1 MYYYSPG
8 ENAFFPEELK
18 QDYIRAGSF
27 PKDTVEVGDDVWLE
41 FAGNLSPKGKQ
52 RIVGTDGFPAW
63 GDIPPPTK
71 EDLISAAE
79 KRKSSLM
86 QIATAA
92 IAPLQDAVDLDMAT
106 DAEKALLLSWKKY
119 RVLLNRIDLG
129 AATDIDWPDLLQK
142 PIARTTVSRLLST
155 VTLTIP
161 LSTRWADCD

>member
-18 QDYIRAGSF
+18 QDYIRVGSF
-27 PKDTVEVGDDVWLE
+27 PKDTIEVGDDVWLE

-71 EDLISAAE
+71 EDLMSAAE

-92 IAPLQDAVDLDMAT
+92 IAPLQDAVDLDMT
-106 DAEKALLLSWKKY
+106 TEAEKAQLVAWKKY
-119 RVLLNRIDLG
+119 RALLNRV
-129 AATDIDWPDLLQK
+129 DISKAPDIAWPESPQK
-142 PIARTTVSRLLST
+142 AE
-155 VTLTIP
+155 
-161 LSTRWADCD
+161 